1 MRRLKTVSG
10 LQAGSKDWT
19 SCRTV
24 WLRTW
29 RSLTA
34 LSSVMG
40 EALLHVLSTP
50 SCGWGRWGL
59 FLPLPSRVITLPPH
73 FPRWAEATAED
84 WPWHTQGSFSSHPAW
99 AWLSSS
105 LHGPQTLQPT
115 VLLLWICRFLKQPS
129 TLAQSH
135 GESMPESLVASGE
148 KTSSVSSFCF
158 CPRLSGEAGSYSI
171 IYGSCSGVGPPFDL
185 RGLSRLQCR

>member
-10 LQAGSKDWT
+10 LSAEGKDWT
-19 SCRTV
+19 RCRTV
-24 WLRTW
+24 WLWTW

-40 EALLHVLSTP
+40 EALLRVPSTP
-50 SCGWGRWGL
+50 SCGWRRWGL
-59 FLPLPSRVITLPPH
+59 FLPLPSRVNTVPPH
-73 FPRWAEATAED
+73 FSKWGEATAED
-84 WPWHTQGSFSSHPAW
+84 WPWHTHGAFGSHPAW

-115 VLLLWICRFLKQPS
+115 IRLLWICRFLKQPS
-129 TLAQSH
+129 TWAKSP

-148 KTSSVSSFCF
+148 KTSSVSSFCLWP
-158 CPRLSGEAGSYSI
+158 CLSGETGSYSM
-171 IYGSCSGVGPPFDL
+171 IYGSCSEVGPPFDL
-185 RGLSRLQCR
+185 RGPSWLQCR